1 MADARVRAPNHP
13 GTLEATLPVTLANS
27 GAKPGVSRKDCTGR
41 QSSERVIRK
50 RALHR
55 AIGRADRNPN
65 GTTWYRG
72 RRLTAGQLRSGVPA
86 ASPTPLEGT
95 NPPATRGQRRLRIIS
110 WNAGGLSGPRYNEV
124 LEWLGAEAKAGRP
137 VDLCLL
143 QETSWR
149 QDMEYTSTPSSP
161 EAPTYHVIH
170 SAGADKS
177 GVLCMIRVGLV
188 PAGHIRSVARLPGR
202 VLHVRLL
209 FEVPLDILVVY
220 QFAWNPHKQSL
231 QGNKCEALMKQR
243 RRVWKLTDQGLR
255 SVPHRNGCMLA
266 GDFNVPIATERPIA
280 GDGTTSASGQQQ
292 DQTAFQEVLRTH
304 NCCVLNT
311 WTGRGPAARTYIP
324 PQQDGQGLGTQIDFF
339 IVRGHLA
346 DDVAKRAG
354 PFDVLQDVDSS
365 ASDSGHGSP

>member
-1 MADARVRAPNHP
+1 MLWVRWQMRGLGPPNHP
-13 GTLEATLPVTLANS
+13 GTLEATMPVILANS
-27 GAKPGVSRKDCTGR
+27 GAKPGVSRNDCTGR

-55 AIGRADRNPN
+55 AIGRADRNPD
-65 GTTWYRG
+65 GTTWHRG
-72 RRLTAGQLRSGVPA
+72 RRLTAGQLRSGVQA

-95 NPPATRGQRRLRIIS
+95 NPPATPGQRRLRIIS

-220 QFAWNPHKQSL
+220 QFVVEP
-231 QGNKCEALMKQR
+231 
-243 RRVWKLTDQGLR
+243 T
-255 SVPHRNGCMLA
+255 
-266 GDFNVPIATERPIA
+266 
-280 GDGTTSASGQQQ
+280 
-292 DQTAFQEVLRTH
+292 
-304 NCCVLNT
+304 
-311 WTGRGPAARTYIP
+311 
-324 PQQDGQGLGTQIDFF
+324 
-339 IVRGHLA
+339 
-346 DDVAKRAG
+346 
-354 PFDVLQDVDSS
+354 
-365 ASDSGHGSP
+365 

>member
-1 MADARVRAPNHP
+1 MVPHGTGDAA
-13 GTLEATLPVTLANS
+13 S
-27 GAKPGVSRKDCTGR
+27 F
-41 QSSERVIRK
+41 
-50 RALHR
+50 
-55 AIGRADRNPN
+55 
-65 GTTWYRG
+65 
-72 RRLTAGQLRSGVPA
+72 TAGQLRSGVQA

-95 NPPATRGQRRLRIIS
+95 NPPATGGQRRLRIIS

-243 RRVWKLTDQGLR
+243 RRVEALTSGSAVIVSMCR
-255 SVPHRNGCMLA
+255 SPR
-266 GDFNVPIATERPIA
+266 NVPLQAMALPRP
-280 GDGTTSASGQQQ
+280 
-292 DQTAFQEVLRTH
+292 
-304 NCCVLNT
+304 
-311 WTGRGPAARTYIP
+311 
-324 PQQDGQGLGTQIDFF
+324 
-339 IVRGHLA
+339 
-346 DDVAKRAG
+346 
-354 PFDVLQDVDSS
+354 VDSNRTRLHS
-365 ASDSGHGSP
+365 RRSSELTTAVS

>member
-1 MADARVRAPNHP
+1 M
-13 GTLEATLPVTLANS
+13 VTM
-27 GAKPGVSRKDCTGR
+27 D
-41 QSSERVIRK
+41 
-50 RALHR
+50 
-55 AIGRADRNPN
+55 

-72 RRLTAGQLRSGVPA
+72 RRLTAGQLRSGVQA

-95 NPPATRGQRRLRIIS
+95 NPPANRGQRRLRIIS

-231 QGNKCEALMKQR
+231 QGNKCEALLKQR
-243 RRVWKLTDQGLR
+243 RRVWKLTDQWLR
-255 SVPHRNGCMLA
+255 SVCWLVISMCRSPR
-266 GDFNVPIATERPIA
+266 NVPLQAMALPRP
-280 GDGTTSASGQQQ
+280 
-292 DQTAFQEVLRTH
+292 
-304 NCCVLNT
+304 
-311 WTGRGPAARTYIP
+311 
-324 PQQDGQGLGTQIDFF
+324 
-339 IVRGHLA
+339 
-346 DDVAKRAG
+346 
-354 PFDVLQDVDSS
+354 VDSNRTRLHS
-365 ASDSGHGSP
+365 RRSSELTTAVS